1 MIMPLEIAART
12 YSRELARIVPMT
24 RVCIDAERSSSG
36 CITPRQGRDR
46 HLIRK
51 KPTHRHRKQLRQ
63 RLVARRSSTAGAVVR
78 SGCRH
83 SRGYGPNDE
92 RVLPLRPPRQPESG
106 GSPPIAL
113 PAASGQ
119 DDACGT
125 NRASEQ
131 EGKVGEKLFTVM
143 LRRRQAAIPYEPR
156 RRFWKLFDARE
167 AKLTKNSKIQ
177 NPYTVS
183 RLAELTAAT
192 RTHLKEHRLQA
203 AVIDCWISD
212 RDHVLV
218 LHLDPSR
225 GLRLACIQ

>member
-1 MIMPLEIAART
+1 MYLT
-12 YSRELARIVPMT
+12 HVSFELVLLLAYGMLPP
-24 RVCIDAERSSSG
+24 SS
-36 CITPRQGRDR
+36 
-46 HLIRK
+46 
-51 KPTHRHRKQLRQ
+51 
-63 RLVARRSSTAGAVVR
+63 
-78 SGCRH
+78 
-83 SRGYGPNDE
+83 
-92 RVLPLRPPRQPESG
+92 
-106 GSPPIAL
+106 
-113 PAASGQ
+113 
-119 DDACGT
+119 
-125 NRASEQ
+125 
-131 EGKVGEKLFTVM
+131 
-143 LRRRQAAIPYEPR
+143 
-156 RRFWKLFDARE
+156 RFWKLFDARE